1 MKLVTRF
8 RDVLNRL
15 AGSRQET
22 RVQSVSPALE
32 TATRLAADDELRLAQ
47 ESVQAADSSE
57 HFEVP
62 VAQAQSATDEANT
75 GFWDELCGSQLARSI
90 GVVDDSPASLARFDA
105 WYFDFYPYL
114 QPWVPLAEMRGRD
127 VLEIGLGYGSLSQV
141 LAGTGA
147 QYVGLDIAAGP
158 VRMVNHRLK
167 SANLPGHAQ
176 CGSILA
182 PPFEPASFDFIVA
195 VGSLH
200 HTGNLQLAVDT
211 CHALL
216 RPGGTLCFMVYY
228 AYSYR
233 QLVQNRTA
241 SLAHAD
247 AETRGFRGVMGQVDA
262 GMRAAYDAD
271 AAGRGAPHTDFVS
284 RASLRRICRRFE
296 RFDAKLMNID
306 QEPPFDATPRRQ
318 LLESEWPAKV
328 GLDLYAKAFK
338 GG

>member
-1 MKLVTRF
+1 MKLAARF
-8 RDVLNRL
+8 RDVLKRL
-15 AGSRQET
+15 AGSREQT
-22 RVQSVSPALE
+22 RAENVPPSLE
-32 TATRLAADDELRLAQ
+32 TATRLAADDELRLKQ
-47 ESVQAADSSE
+47 EADQASDSSV
-57 HFEVP
+57 HFELA
-62 VAQAQSATDEANT
+62 VAQLQSATDEANT
-75 GFWDELCGSQLARSI
+75 DFWDELCGSQLARSI

-114 QPWVPLAEMRGRD
+114 QPWVPLGAMRGRD
-127 VLEIGLGYGSLSQV
+127 VLEVGLGYGSLSQV
-141 LAGTGA
+141 LAGAGA
-147 QYVGLDIAAGP
+147 RYVGLDIAAGP

-167 SANLPGHAQ
+167 SADLAGYAQ

-182 PPFEPASFDFIVA
+182 PPFEPSSFDFIVA

-233 QLVQNRTA
+233 QLVQNHDA
-241 SLAHAD
+241 SLAYAD
-247 AETRGFRGVMGQVDA
+247 AEKGGFRGVMGQVDA

-284 RASLRRICRRFE
+284 RASLRRICHRFE
-296 RFDAKLMNID
+296 RFDARLMNID
-306 QEPPFDATPRRQ
+306 QEPPFETTPRRQ
-318 LLESEWPAKV
+318 LLQSEWPAKV